1 MESCCQ
7 GKAEALERLRERQSR
22 VLKILLAANAAMFL
36 LEAGFGVVARST
48 ALLGDSLDMF
58 GDALVYGASLHVL
71 DRGLRSK
78 AKAVL
83 LKGGVLTVLGLAVLT
98 EAAFKVAQGAR
109 PEALTIGWVGA
120 AALIVNVGCLLLLL
134 RHRHHDINMKSAWI
148 CSRNDIIAN
157 VSVLLSAGAVSVFGS
172 AWPDIAV
179 GVGIAGLFLAS
190 AVGMV
195 RSGLD
200 TLRNEASGPVALR

>member
-7 GKAEALERLRERQSR
+7 GKAAALERLRARQSR
-22 VLKILLAANAAMFL
+22 ILKVLLAANAAMFL
-36 LEAGFGVVARST
+36 LEAAFGVVARST
-48 ALLGDSLDMF
+48 ALLGDSLDML

-83 LKGGVLTVLGLAVLT
+83 LKGGVLTFLGLGVLA
-98 EAAFKVAQGAR
+98 EAAFKLARGTR
-109 PEALTIGWVGA
+109 PEALTIGWVGLL
-120 AALIVNVGCLLLLL
+120 ALAVNIACLLLLL
-134 RHRHHDINMKSAWI
+134 RHRHHDINMESAWT

-157 VSVLLSAGAVSVFGS
+157 VSVLLAAGAVAVFGS

-179 GVGIAGLFLAS
+179 GVGIAALFLGS
-190 AVGMV
+190 AVGML
-195 RSGLD
+195 RSGV
-200 TLRNEASGPVALR
+200 GALRRAKTPAQLS

>member
-7 GKAEALERLRERQSR
+7 GKAATLERLRERQSR
-22 VLKILLAANAAMFL
+22 VLKVLLVANAAMFL
-36 LEAGFGVVARST
+36 LEAAFGVVAQST
-48 ALLGDSLDMF
+48 ALLGDSLDML

-83 LKGGVLTVLGLAVLT
+83 LKGCVLTFLGLGVLA
-98 EAAFKVAQGAR
+98 EAAFKLARGTR
-109 PEALTIGWVGA
+109 PEALTIGWVGLL
-120 AALIVNVGCLLLLL
+120 ALAVNIACLLLLL
-134 RHRHHDINMKSAWI
+134 RHRHHDINMASAWT

-157 VSVLLSAGAVSVFGS
+157 VSVLLAAAAVATWGS

-179 GVGIAGLFLAS
+179 GVGIAALFLGS
-190 AVGMV
+190 AVGML
-195 RSGLD
+195 RSGFD
-200 TLRNEASGPVALR
+200 ALRREAEPLGPD